1 MVRKKGLG
9 KGLSALIPDID
20 RNEADEEQSIKNIGS
35 SSHILIK
42 KIRINPWQPR
52 KEFDQ
57 AALEELAESI
67 KTHGLIQ
74 PITVRRVDEHFE
86 LISGERRFR
95 ASKMIG
101 LKEIPAYIKEHVGD
115 EQMLQFAIIENLQ
128 REDLNPIEIA
138 ISYKRLIEEFK
149 LTQEEVAKKVGKN
162 RTTITNNLRLL
173 NLPDAVQKSLSYNE
187 ISGGHARAL
196 LPLEDISSIIK
207 AWKHVVENELSV
219 RETEAYIKNFGK
231 FNQPKN
237 SEQPELSQELKA
249 IIEDTEDNLRNK
261 FGTDVKIKFKKNDK
275 GSIIIN
281 YYSKKDLN
289 RILELLD

>member
-1 MVRKKGLG
+1 MVKKKGLG
-9 KGLSALIPDID
+9 RGLSALIPDLH
-20 RNEADEEQSIKNIGS
+20 RDENDKTDLEKNSGS
-35 SSHILIK
+35 SSHIPIK

-57 AALEELAESI
+57 TALEELAESI

-74 PITVRRVDEHFE
+74 PISVRRVDEHFE

-101 LKEIPAYIKEHVGD
+101 LKEIPAYIKENVDD

-138 ISYKRLIEEFK
+138 ISYKRLIDEFQ

-162 RTTITNNLRLL
+162 RTTVTNNLRLL
-173 NLPDAVQKSLSYNE
+173 NLPDVVQKSLSQNE

-196 LPLEDISSIIK
+196 LPLESIPNIIK
-207 AWKHVVENELSV
+207 AWKHIIEEELSV
-219 RETEAYIKNFGK
+219 RETENYVKNFGK
-231 FNQPKN
+231 FVGKSD
-237 SEQPELSQELKA
+237 SEKEELSQELKA
-249 IIEDTEDNLRNK
+249 IIDDTEDNLRNK
-261 FGTDVKIKFKKNDK
+261 FGTDVKIKFKKNEK
-275 GSIIIN
+275 GSIVIN